1 MFFTDRRRFLVGGS
15 AAAAFFTTPGLF
27 AEELSRTQS
36 LTEGPFYPDKMP
48 LDTDNDLLIINDRI
62 TPATGVVT
70 HLTGRVLTAAGS
82 PVRNAFVEIWQCCN
96 NGSYIHSKGGD
107 AETRD
112 QNFQGYGRF
121 LTDAQGRYYF
131 RTIRPVPYTM
141 FGVFRTPH
149 IHVAVSTGGQ
159 RVMTTQLLIDGHKD
173 NARDRLTNRVP
184 AEQLKTVM
192 TKFESIKGS
201 KIGEQQAKF
210 DVVLGVTAAEDESG
224 AIKGLG
230 KSQLRRR
237 G

>member
-1 MFFTDRRRFLVGGS
+1 MLHAHRRQFLAAGS

-27 AEELSRTQS
+27 AEELSQTQP

-62 TPATGVVT
+62 TPSTGVVT

-96 NGSYIHSKGGD
+96 NGSYIHSQGGNP
-107 AETRD
+107 ETRD
-112 QNFQGYGRF
+112 KNFQGYGRF
-121 LTDAQGRYYF
+121 LTDVKGRYYF

-141 FGVFRTPH
+141 FGIFRTPH
-149 IHVAVSTGGQ
+149 IHVAVSVGGQ

-173 NARDRLTNRVP
+173 NARDGLTNRLG
-184 AEQLKTVM
+184 AEQLKTIM
-192 TKFESIKGS
+192 TKFDPIKDS

-210 DVVLGVTAAEDESG
+210 DIVLGQTAAEDETG

-230 KSQLRRR
+230 KSQVRRR